1 MLGQEG
7 RACDDKRVQGMLPS
21 SGPKAKG
28 WNFFPPCVLQVSAT
42 LEGQPLSLAL
52 VPQISPSAAAVCTTA
67 PACPPAPSAPSHC
80 LWLSRSPAWSGEE
93 TAGEWRGERQNPLA
107 HGGRKGLQVSMQ
119 RKAGA

>member
-21 SGPKAKG
+21 SGPKAKE
-28 WNFFPPCVLQVSAT
+28 WNFFPLCVLEASAT

-80 LWLSRSPAWSGEE
+80 LWLSRSPAWSG
-93 TAGEWRGERQNPLA
+93 
-107 HGGRKGLQVSMQ
+107 
-119 RKAGA
+119 